1 MEGDSKAVETTS
13 SSPPPTKK
21 LKFDSDTTAETSGS
35 SNDKPLDQPITDET
49 SPSKKH
55 PAKDSDVS
63 VPNNKL
69 KPDETPLSTDKS
81 IESAVLENITAVP
94 AKETIEPKAIGK
106 TPEGGSK
113 TCDVQMPV
121 APVKAVEKDD
131 AMANSG
137 SPTERKLD
145 KQGDPPKADGPQQ
158 AQDTRVSDKVA
169 ENEKVSA
176 APVDGKEKPVAV
188 AKLVETK
195 EGEPKPSP
203 VKVLKKLPGL
213 NPIRPMMMGAPRAAV
228 PAESLLKQQLTVVTE
243 SMGAPM
249 QTSRVSPVRVSPTTG
264 SPKSPGRSPT
274 FPGHAGIRVS
284 PVKQIGG
291 ATLSPVSHM
300 GGATLSP
307 VRNKSPVQQM
317 HRGSGLVISP
327 VKQQQTS
334 GVTISPVRQREVNLS
349 PFLSGEVTISPIKQQ
364 GVTIS
369 PSRQPQLSPEIRSQI
384 PEGISITAISPTKA
398 KSPVRQMAIPTSKA
412 KSPVRQIVIPP
423 HKAKSPVRQMVPPP
437 KAKSPIR
444 QVPMPLPKAKSP
456 IRQMPGPGP
465 RAKSPVGQPM
475 VKPPVKVVS
484 PPAGFPQQIRP
495 QGDVMNKPTDLKT
508 NVEKPAVP
516 VQAKMSPSQETPKPE
531 TQPIQAEGKVDTSE
545 AKPNEVPKPTNKVE
559 TTQDK
564 PEAKPEIEDVEMSEP
579 PAVKDPLVKEMLEIK
594 PEHKSNEQKVPTEE
608 KSEDVAKAGSEKA
621 REEEESSEE
630 SSDEESDEN
639 EDNENNEEKPAKKIG
654 RPTRAAMQARKL
666 AAVDKPARALRTR
679 KSAAVADVAV
689 KLTRIDDDLEDG
701 ALPPWNMK
709 KHLAKAAQNEGES
722 GSESAEGNVDTHD
735 DDSNSQG
742 SKSCQSTPR
751 PRGRPRKV
759 FSPPV
764 ESIDDYTSHDSLHAA
779 LKKIIADEGL
789 EPATSESEE
798 EEEEEED
805 AGRRETKQLL
815 SRIPFFSRRG
825 GRAGAKGKAIGKNNQ
840 FDNRIVDKMVTD
852 KKFRNELLKQYQ
864 DDRKKREEKK
874 MEKIAEAKKK
884 IDERQKAAADK
895 KAKLKI
901 KAEERRRKYEEQKQ
915 QKLEEAKKK
924 EEARRLRASL
934 APPQNFDD
942 DTRMSFPRTP
952 GTPAW
957 KTSGKLESLE
967 DGDKSES
974 RGKRGKM
981 ETIDFDSQ
989 KEFPVHNLAEYQ
1001 WPLQGGEHF
1010 MIQEQVAAY
1019 LGVKSFKRKYPDL
1032 KRRGLEPEERTYIC
1046 DSGLVSEA
1054 MIELGLTAVQSAD
1067 IMDIMY
1073 VDFPEKYEEVKTF
1086 TREKQAREL
1095 IDRQR
1100 AFYDTTISEQTAKD
1114 LKESLVE
1121 ATALWNAQFNRLRR
1135 ETRKCSLDLQTFVV
1149 HYPAKANPKPM
1160 PKVGHY
1166 PVAILPGQY
1175 CDYYKEYTATE
1186 LKYMPLNTVLYGP
1199 LQPNEQYLDEM
1210 SYSEASQSDSDDS
1223 SGSSGS
1229 SSGSSSDDS
1238 SSSDSDDSSSDDDAP
1253 RPLPQTPFKKTPGPS
1268 GGPKP
1273 GTNGATPKRTTSGD
1287 GKEPNGATPKRS
1299 VSGDGKGSVSAVGKL
1314 GGPGSV
1320 GKKPVPESD
1329 KCKACDRDTS
1339 AGEMIQCGKCVR
1351 YLHPACLDL
1360 PGEMLPH
1367 MKLYD
1372 WQCSDCK
1379 SCVACEKAQDDD
1391 KMLFCDLCDR
1401 GYHNYCIGLDKI
1413 PTGRWH
1419 CKVCSVCSACNTT
1432 QPNPEWEHEVK
1443 KGPKGQ
1449 SVYQRTLC
1457 TPCAK
1462 SSDNNSRSQKR

>member
-1 MEGDSKAVETTS
+1 MEEDSKAVEATS

-35 SNDKPLDQPITDET
+35 SNDKPLNQPITDET

-55 PAKDSDVS
+55 PAKDTDVS
-63 VPNNKL
+63 VPNNKP

-81 IESAVLENITAVP
+81 IESAVLENITAVT
-94 AKETIEPKAIGK
+94 AKETIEAEAIGK
-106 TPEGGSK
+106 TPEGESK

-137 SPTERKLD
+137 SPTELKLN

-188 AKLVETK
+188 AKPVETK

-228 PAESLLKQQLTVVTE
+228 PAESLLKQQLTVATE

-423 HKAKSPVRQMVPPP
+423 PKAKSPVRQMVPPP

-531 TQPIQAEGKVDTSE
+531 TQLIQAEGKVDTSE
-545 AKPNEVPKPTNKVE
+545 AKPNEVPKPTIKVE

-579 PAVKDPLVKEMLEIK
+579 PAAKDPLVKEMLEIK
-594 PEHKSNEQKVPTEE
+594 PKHKSNEQKVPTEE

-621 REEEESSEE
+621 GEEEESSEE

-679 KSAAVADVAV
+679 KSAAVDVAV

-825 GRAGAKGKAIGKNNQ
+825 GKAIGKNNQ

-924 EEARRLRASL
+924 EEVRRLRASL

-1100 AFYDTTISEQTAKD
+1100 AFYDTTITFYDTTISEQTAKD

-1320 GKKPVPESD
+1320 GSQRKASVGPVEAMEVEPE
-1329 KCKACDRDTS
+1329 TS
-1339 AGEMIQCGKCVR
+1339 ATEMEV
-1351 YLHPACLDL
+1351 
-1360 PGEMLPH
+1360 E
-1367 MKLYD
+1367 
-1372 WQCSDCK
+1372 
-1379 SCVACEKAQDDD
+1379 E
-1391 KMLFCDLCDR
+1391 
-1401 GYHNYCIGLDKI
+1401 
-1413 PTGRWH
+1413 
-1419 CKVCSVCSACNTT
+1419 T
-1432 QPNPEWEHEVK
+1432 QI
-1443 KGPKGQ
+1443 
-1449 SVYQRTLC
+1449 R
-1457 TPCAK
+1457 
-1462 SSDNNSRSQKR
+1462 